1 MPRSRRH
8 FAPFVA
14 CLAAAL
20 ALAACGDGPTL
31 PTSFAREAGGRTWV
45 AVAEPAGM
53 PDARTWLPYLA
64 PADAQRIR
72 AMVHDAARVRRGG
85 ELETGLEQEA
95 RARLG
100 AARALAHDP
109 PAPRVMGALAAVR
122 EWETRAADRL
132 RAGSYP
138 GLDSAVT
145 AVAALRAQAEA
156 ALDRG
161 EPRAA
166 ALLLAEAGEA
176 ARDHSPMRVALR
188 LLQRS
193 EQRIDSDPEPTPD
206 MRRARRLLRGAREA
220 MATGDQMRAMKRAWY
235 AQQILDAHDAG
246 GDSLR

>member
-1 MPRSRRH
+1 
-8 FAPFVA
+8 
-14 CLAAAL
+14 
-20 ALAACGDGPTL
+20 
-31 PTSFAREAGGRTWV
+31 
-45 AVAEPAGM
+45 
-53 PDARTWLPYLA
+53 
-64 PADAQRIR
+64 
-72 AMVHDAARVRRGG
+72 
-85 ELETGLEQEA
+85 
-95 RARLG
+95 
-100 AARALAHDP
+100 
-109 PAPRVMGALAAVR
+109 
-122 EWETRAADRL
+122 
-132 RAGSYP
+132 
-138 GLDSAVT
+138 VT